1 MCVCCGA
8 RSISSDALVRIPADE
23 SRPFHGRV
31 TPPPEPL
38 LDEQAPACGKWPEDF
53 ERESDAL
60 LADERVRRALSELVD
75 NDEEIRAAIVRIM
88 RTSTGTERFERV
100 WDLIEGPLVVAL
112 DRLSI
117 PELMNHKC
125 VITEELLKLAADRV
139 EATSETRRDERE
151 RRQNALWLRRGLGGP
166 MYAVKWPLQRRAD
179 SPLADAVSEVLVRAR
194 PRERRARSCSGGSA
208 RSASRGDPPDDDP
221 DDLAQPPRRA
231 RGLSW
236 LAAPPGVPVD
246 RGARRRATE
255 KALT

>member
-1 MCVCCGA
+1 
-8 RSISSDALVRIPADE
+8 
-23 SRPFHGRV
+23 V

-166 MYAVKWPLQRRAD
+166 MYAVKCLSSAERIRRWRMRCPKC
-179 SPLADAVSEVLVRAR
+179 SCGRGHVSDAPVPAQAAPRA
-194 PRERRARSCSGGSA
+194 
-208 RSASRGDPPDDDP
+208 
-221 DDLAQPPRRA
+221 PRRA
-231 RGLSW
+231 
-236 LAAPPGVPVD
+236 
-246 RGARRRATE
+246 ATLQTTT
-255 KALT
+255 LTT